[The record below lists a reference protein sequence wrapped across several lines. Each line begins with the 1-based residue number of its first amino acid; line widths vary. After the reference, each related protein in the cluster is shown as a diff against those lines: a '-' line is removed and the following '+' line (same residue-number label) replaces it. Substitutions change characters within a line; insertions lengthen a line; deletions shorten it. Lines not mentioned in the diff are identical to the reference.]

1 MKIIIA
7 LIFTAMIFTNCQ
19 DFRSRKKQNRE
30 QYPPQKLFEGIQLQA
45 AQKIFDEDNSGLE
58 NTINTNPQIINQ
70 LSEKKGYTLLL
81 YATMLE
87 NIKGM
92 EVLLQKG
99 ADPNIITPDL
109 FNSPVSQAVGTNN
122 YEMLNV
128 LLKYKANLNPAI
140 GVSPLSDAMLL
151 GGEGTERKMI
161 DYLLEHGAD
170 INHVSYDGGNIM
182 ENAARDDL
190 KLAIYFLE
198 KGGQPKIKGTELC
211 PMARYIQFEEENQRK
226 HNKTENLNEILAF
239 KRQLSEKYNVQF
251 PYKEDPIEVA
261 KLYIRLYEN
270 MSEKD
275 KKSLNFNDN
284 YGEKQYKKNKEL
296 VDGQK

>member
-1 MKIIIA
+1 
-7 LIFTAMIFTNCQ
+7 
-19 DFRSRKKQNRE
+19 
-30 QYPPQKLFEGIQLQA
+30 
-45 AQKIFDEDNSGLE
+45 
-58 NTINTNPQIINQ
+58 
-70 LSEKKGYTLLL
+70 
-81 YATMLE
+81 MLE

-109 FNSPVSQAVGTNN
+109 FSSPVSQAVGTNN

-128 LLKYKANLNPAI
+128 LLKYKAKLNPAI

-151 GGEGTERKMI
+151 GGEGRERKMI

-239 KRQLSEKYNVQF
+239 KKQLIEKYNVQF
-251 PYKEDPIEVA
+251 NK
-261 KLYIRLYEN
+261 
-270 MSEKD
+270 
-275 KKSLNFNDN
+275 N
-284 YGEKQYKKNKEL
+284 YGENLFQEDLKREK
-296 VDGQK
+296 GT